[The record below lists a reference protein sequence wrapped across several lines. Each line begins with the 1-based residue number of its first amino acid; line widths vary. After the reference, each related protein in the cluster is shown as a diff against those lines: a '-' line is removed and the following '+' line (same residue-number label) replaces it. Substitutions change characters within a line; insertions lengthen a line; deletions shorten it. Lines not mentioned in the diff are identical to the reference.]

1 MTEEKNELQ
10 TVLDTI
16 IFNNDEF
23 NNIRGV
29 SIDGKPWFVG
39 KDICG
44 QFGDTNHKR
53 SLSRIDSSDKMMIK
67 IQTAGGKQTM
77 TVINESGL
85 YALLFMMQ
93 PAKAK
98 GVSQNDPLIEERIE
112 KLHRF
117 KRWVTSEVLP
127 QIRKTGGY
135 IPIEKDDDDLAIM
148 AKALNIMQNTL
159 EQKDE
164 LLVQKE
170 EVISQQKPLVDFA
183 NTVSATETMV
193 DMKTM
198 AKLLEKENQDI
209 HMGRNKLFA
218 WLRKEGYLMSDN
230 TPYERY
236 VKQGIFKLTESEVET
251 KNGSKLITKT
261 YVTGKGQLYLAKKLA
276 EYFASQS
283 ASA

>member
-1 MTEEKNELQ
+1 MDNIKNEM
-10 TVLDTI
+10 
-16 IFNNDEF
+16 IFNNENF
-23 NNIRGV
+23 G
-29 SIDGKPWFVG
+29 SITTVMIEDNPWFVG
-39 KDICG
+39 NDVAKALGYTNYRNAVSKHVDNDDKLRTQIEYAG
-44 QFGDTNHKR
+44 QQR
-53 SLSRIDSSDKMMIK
+53 QIML
-67 IQTAGGKQTM
+67 
-77 TVINESGL
+77 VNESGM
-85 YALLFMMQ
+85 YALIFGSKLD
-93 PAKAK
+93 KAK
-98 GVSQNDPLIEERIE
+98 E
-112 KLHRF
+112 F
-117 KRWVTSEVLP
+117 KHWVTSEVLP

-135 IPIEKDDDDLAIM
+135 IPIEKDDDDLTIM

-159 EQKDE
+159 TQKDE
-164 LLVQKE
+164 LLAQKE

-183 NTVSATETMV
+183 NTVSATPTMV

-251 KNGSKLITKT
+251 KNGNKLITKT

-276 EYFASQS
+276 QYFASQS

>member
-1 MTEEKNELQ
+1 MTEEKNMVNEGLN
-10 TVLDTI
+10 TLV
-16 IFNNDEF
+16 FNNDEF
-23 NNIRGV
+23 GNIRTV
-29 SIDGKPWFVG
+29 ILNNNPWFVG
-39 KDICG
+39 KDVAECLG
-44 QFGDTNHKR
+44 YTNSKKAIRDHV
-53 SLSRIDSSDKMMIK
+53 DDEDKIMGERNVTPSITDK
-67 IQTAGGKQTM
+67 LGRVQYP
-77 TVINESGL
+77 VFINESGL
-85 YALLFMMQ
+85 YALIFGSKLDS
-93 PAKAK
+93 AK
-98 GVSQNDPLIEERIE
+98 E
-112 KLHRF
+112 F
-117 KRWVTSEVLP
+117 KHWVTSEVLP

-135 IPIEKDDDDLAIM
+135 IPIDKEDDDLTIM

-159 EQKDE
+159 VQKDE
-164 LLVQKE
+164 LLAQKE
-170 EVISQQKPLVDFA
+170 EVINQQKPLVDFA

-218 WLRKEGYLMSDN
+218 WLRKEGYLMPDN

-251 KNGSKLITKT
+251 KNGNKLITKT

-276 EYFASQS
+276 QYFASQS

>member
-1 MTEEKNELQ
+1 MTEEKNMVNEGLN
-10 TVLDTI
+10 TLV
-16 IFNNDEF
+16 FNNDEF
-23 NNIRGV
+23 GNIRTV
-29 SIDGKPWFVG
+29 ILNNNPWFVG
-39 KDICG
+39 KDVAECLG
-44 QFGDTNHKR
+44 YTNSKKVIRDHV
-53 SLSRIDSSDKMMIK
+53 DDEDKIMGERNVTPSITDK
-67 IQTAGGKQTM
+67 LGRVQYP
-77 TVINESGL
+77 VFINESGL
-85 YALLFMMQ
+85 YALIFGSKLDS
-93 PAKAK
+93 AK
-98 GVSQNDPLIEERIE
+98 E
-112 KLHRF
+112 F
-117 KRWVTSEVLP
+117 KHWVTSEVLP

-135 IPIEKDDDDLAIM
+135 IPIDKEDDDLTIM

-159 EQKDE
+159 VQKDE
-164 LLVQKE
+164 LLAQKE
-170 EVISQQKPLVDFA
+170 EVINQQKPLVDFA

-251 KNGSKLITKT
+251 KNGNKLITKT

-276 EYFASQS
+276 QYFASQS

>member
-1 MTEEKNELQ
+1 MTEEKNMVNEGLN
-10 TVLDTI
+10 TLV
-16 IFNNDEF
+16 FNNDEF
-23 NNIRGV
+23 GNIRTV
-29 SIDGKPWFVG
+29 ILNNNPWFVG
-39 KDICG
+39 KDVAECLG
-44 QFGDTNHKR
+44 YTNSKKAIRDHV
-53 SLSRIDSSDKMMIK
+53 DDEDKIMGERNVTPSITDK
-67 IQTAGGKQTM
+67 LGRVQYP
-77 TVINESGL
+77 VFINESGL
-85 YALLFMMQ
+85 YALIFGSKLDS
-93 PAKAK
+93 AK
-98 GVSQNDPLIEERIE
+98 E
-112 KLHRF
+112 F
-117 KRWVTSEVLP
+117 KHWVTSEVLP

-135 IPIEKDDDDLAIM
+135 IPIEKEDDDLTIM

-159 EQKDE
+159 AQKDE
-164 LLVQKE
+164 LLAQKE

-251 KNGSKLITKT
+251 KNGNKLITKT
-261 YVTGKGQLYLAKKLA
+261 YVTGKGQLYLTKKLA
-276 EYFASQS
+276 QYFASQS

>member
-1 MTEEKNELQ
+1 MTEEKNMVNEGLN
-10 TVLDTI
+10 TLV
-16 IFNNDEF
+16 FNNDEF
-23 NNIRGV
+23 GNVRTVILNNN
-29 SIDGKPWFVG
+29 PWFVG
-39 KDICG
+39 KDVAECLG
-44 QFGDTNHKR
+44 YTNSKKAIRDHV
-53 SLSRIDSSDKMMIK
+53 DDEDKIMGERNVTPSITDK
-67 IQTAGGKQTM
+67 LWRVQYP
-77 TVINESGL
+77 VFINESGL
-85 YALLFMMQ
+85 YALIFGSKLD
-93 PAKAK
+93 KAK
-98 GVSQNDPLIEERIE
+98 E
-112 KLHRF
+112 F
-117 KRWVTSEVLP
+117 KHWVTSEVLP

-135 IPIEKDDDDLAIM
+135 IPIEKDDDDLTIM

-164 LLVQKE
+164 LLAQKE
-170 EVISQQKPLVDFA
+170 EVISKQKPLVDFA
-183 NTVSATETMV
+183 NTVSATPTMV

-251 KNGSKLITKT
+251 KNGNKLITKT

-276 EYFASQS
+276 QYFASQS

>member
-1 MTEEKNELQ
+1 MNT
-10 TVLDTI
+10 TAITT
-16 IFNNDEF
+16 FNNEEF
-23 NNIRGV
+23 GNVRTLT
-29 SIDGKPWFVG
+29 IDGEPWFVG
-39 KDICG
+39 KDIAECLG
-44 QFGDTNHKR
+44 YTNTRDVLWKHVE
-53 SLSRIDSSDKMMIK
+53 DEDKQQILK
-67 IQTAGGKQTM
+67 SQIATLENVPNRGLTF
-77 TVINESGL
+77 INESGL
-85 YALLFMMQ
+85 YALIFGSKLDS
-93 PAKAK
+93 AK
-98 GVSQNDPLIEERIE
+98 E
-112 KLHRF
+112 F
-117 KRWVTSEVLP
+117 KHWVTSEVLP

-135 IPIEKDDDDLAIM
+135 IPIDKEDDDLTIM

-159 EQKDE
+159 VQKDE
-164 LLVQKE
+164 LLAQKE
-170 EVISQQKPLVDFA
+170 EVINQQKPLVDFA

-209 HMGRNKLFA
+209 YMGRNKLFA

-251 KNGSKLITKT
+251 KNGNKLITKT

-276 EYFASQS
+276 QYFASQS

>member
-1 MTEEKNELQ
+1 MDNIKNEM
-10 TVLDTI
+10 
-16 IFNNDEF
+16 IFNNENF
-23 NNIRGV
+23 G
-29 SIDGKPWFVG
+29 SITTVMIEDNPWFVG
-39 KDICG
+39 NDVAKALGYTNYRNAVSKHVDNDDKLRTQIEYAG
-44 QFGDTNHKR
+44 QQR
-53 SLSRIDSSDKMMIK
+53 QIML
-67 IQTAGGKQTM
+67 
-77 TVINESGL
+77 VNESGM
-85 YALLFMMQ
+85 YALIFGSKLD
-93 PAKAK
+93 KAK
-98 GVSQNDPLIEERIE
+98 E
-112 KLHRF
+112 F
-117 KRWVTSEVLP
+117 KHWVTSEVLP

-135 IPIEKDDDDLAIM
+135 IPIEKDDDDLTIM

-159 EQKDE
+159 TQKDE
-164 LLVQKE
+164 LLAQKE

-183 NTVSATETMV
+183 NTVSATPTMV

-276 EYFASQS
+276 QYFASQS

>member
-1 MTEEKNELQ
+1 MTEEKNMVNEGLN
-10 TVLDTI
+10 TLV
-16 IFNNDEF
+16 FNNDEF
-23 NNIRGV
+23 GNVRTVILNNN
-29 SIDGKPWFVG
+29 PWFVG
-39 KDICG
+39 KDVAECLG
-44 QFGDTNHKR
+44 YTNSKKAIRDHV
-53 SLSRIDSSDKMMIK
+53 DDEDKIMGERNVTPSITDK
-67 IQTAGGKQTM
+67 LGRVQYP
-77 TVINESGL
+77 VFINESGL
-85 YALLFMMQ
+85 YALIFGSKLD
-93 PAKAK
+93 KAK
-98 GVSQNDPLIEERIE
+98 E
-112 KLHRF
+112 F
-117 KRWVTSEVLP
+117 KHWVTSEVLP

-135 IPIEKDDDDLAIM
+135 IPIEKDDDDLTIM

-164 LLVQKE
+164 LLAQKE
-170 EVISQQKPLVDFA
+170 EVISKQKPLVDFA
-183 NTVSATETMV
+183 NTVSATPTMV

-230 TPYERY
+230 TSYERY

-251 KNGSKLITKT
+251 KNGNKLITKT

-276 EYFASQS
+276 QYFASQS

>member
-1 MTEEKNELQ
+1 MTEEKNMVNEGLN
-10 TVLDTI
+10 TLV
-16 IFNNDEF
+16 FNNDEF
-23 NNIRGV
+23 GNIRTV
-29 SIDGKPWFVG
+29 ILNNNPWFVG
-39 KDICG
+39 KDVAECLG
-44 QFGDTNHKR
+44 YTNSKKAIRDHV
-53 SLSRIDSSDKMMIK
+53 DDEDKIMGERNVTPSITDK
-67 IQTAGGKQTM
+67 LGRVQYP
-77 TVINESGL
+77 VFINESGL
-85 YALLFMMQ
+85 YALIFGSKLD
-93 PAKAK
+93 KAK
-98 GVSQNDPLIEERIE
+98 E
-112 KLHRF
+112 F
-117 KRWVTSEVLP
+117 KHWVTSEVLP

-135 IPIEKDDDDLAIM
+135 IPIEKDDDDLTIM

-164 LLVQKE
+164 LLAQKE
-170 EVISQQKPLVDFA
+170 EVISKQKPLVDFA
-183 NTVSATETMV
+183 NTVSATPTMV

-198 AKLLEKENQDI
+198 AKLLKKENQDI

-251 KNGSKLITKT
+251 KNGNKLITKT

-276 EYFASQS
+276 QYFASQS

>member
-1 MTEEKNELQ
+1 MTEEKNMVNEGLN
-10 TVLDTI
+10 TLV
-16 IFNNDEF
+16 FNNDEF
-23 NNIRGV
+23 GNIRTV
-29 SIDGKPWFVG
+29 ILNNNPWFVG
-39 KDICG
+39 KDVAECLG
-44 QFGDTNHKR
+44 YTNSKKAIRDHV
-53 SLSRIDSSDKMMIK
+53 DDEDKIMGERNVTPSITDK
-67 IQTAGGKQTM
+67 LGRVQYP
-77 TVINESGL
+77 VFINESGL
-85 YALLFMMQ
+85 YALIFGSKLD
-93 PAKAK
+93 KAK
-98 GVSQNDPLIEERIE
+98 E
-112 KLHRF
+112 F
-117 KRWVTSEVLP
+117 KHWVTSEVLP

-135 IPIEKDDDDLAIM
+135 IPIEKDDDDLTIM

-164 LLVQKE
+164 LLAQKE
-170 EVISQQKPLVDFA
+170 EVISKQKPLVDFA
-183 NTVSATETMV
+183 NTVSATPTMV

-251 KNGSKLITKT
+251 KNGNKLITKA

-276 EYFASQS
+276 QYFASQS

>member
-1 MTEEKNELQ
+1 MTEEKNMVNEGLN
-10 TVLDTI
+10 TLV
-16 IFNNDEF
+16 FNNDEF
-23 NNIRGV
+23 GNVRTVILNNN
-29 SIDGKPWFVG
+29 PWFVG
-39 KDICG
+39 KDVAESLG
-44 QFGDTNHKR
+44 YTNSKKAIRDHV
-53 SLSRIDSSDKMMIK
+53 DDEDKIMGERNVTPSITDK
-67 IQTAGGKQTM
+67 LGRVQYP
-77 TVINESGL
+77 VFINESGL
-85 YALLFMMQ
+85 YALIFGSKLD
-93 PAKAK
+93 KAK
-98 GVSQNDPLIEERIE
+98 E
-112 KLHRF
+112 F
-117 KRWVTSEVLP
+117 KHWVTSEVLP

-135 IPIEKDDDDLAIM
+135 IPIEKDDDDLTIM

-164 LLVQKE
+164 LLAQKE
-170 EVISQQKPLVDFA
+170 EVISKQKPLVDFA
-183 NTVSATETMV
+183 NTVSATPTMV

-251 KNGSKLITKT
+251 KNGNKLITKT

-276 EYFASQS
+276 QYFASQS

>member
-1 MTEEKNELQ
+1 MTEEKDIVNEGLKTLVFSNDKFGNIRT
-10 TVLDTI
+10 TVLD
-16 IFNNDEF
+16 NN
-23 NNIRGV
+23 
-29 SIDGKPWFVG
+29 PWFVG
-39 KDICG
+39 KDVAECLEYKNTKDALARHVDAEDKQLIL
-44 QFGDTNHKR
+44 R
-53 SLSRIDSSDKMMIK
+53 SQITTLENVPNRGL
-67 IQTAGGKQTM
+67 TF
-77 TVINESGL
+77 INESGL
-85 YALLFMMQ
+85 YALIFGSKLN
-93 PAKAK
+93 KAK
-98 GVSQNDPLIEERIE
+98 E
-112 KLHRF
+112 F
-117 KRWVTSEVLP
+117 KHWVTLEVLP

-135 IPIEKDDDDLAIM
+135 IPIEKDDDDLTIM

-164 LLVQKE
+164 LLAQKE
-170 EVISQQKPLVDFA
+170 EVISKQKPLVDFA
-183 NTVSATETMV
+183 NTVNATSTMV

-251 KNGSKLITKT
+251 KNGNKLITKT

-276 EYFASQS
+276 QYFASQS

>member
-1 MTEEKNELQ
+1 MDNIKNEM
-10 TVLDTI
+10 
-16 IFNNDEF
+16 IFNNENF
-23 NNIRGV
+23 G
-29 SIDGKPWFVG
+29 SITTVMIEDNPWFVG
-39 KDICG
+39 NDVAKALGYTNYRNAVSKHVDNDDKLRTQIEYAG
-44 QFGDTNHKR
+44 QQR
-53 SLSRIDSSDKMMIK
+53 QIML
-67 IQTAGGKQTM
+67 
-77 TVINESGL
+77 VNESGM
-85 YALLFMMQ
+85 YALIFGSKLD
-93 PAKAK
+93 KAK
-98 GVSQNDPLIEERIE
+98 E
-112 KLHRF
+112 F
-117 KRWVTSEVLP
+117 KHWVTSEVLP

-135 IPIEKDDDDLAIM
+135 IPIEKDDDDLTIM

-159 EQKDE
+159 TQKDE
-164 LLVQKE
+164 LLAQKE

-183 NTVSATETMV
+183 NTVSATP
-193 DMKTM
+193 TM

-276 EYFASQS
+276 QYFASQS

>member
-1 MTEEKNELQ
+1 MTEEKNMVNEGLN
-10 TVLDTI
+10 TLV
-16 IFNNDEF
+16 FNNDEF
-23 NNIRGV
+23 GNIRTV
-29 SIDGKPWFVG
+29 ILNNNLWFVG
-39 KDICG
+39 KDVAECLG
-44 QFGDTNHKR
+44 YTNSKKAIRDHV
-53 SLSRIDSSDKMMIK
+53 DDEDKIMGERNVTPSITDK
-67 IQTAGGKQTM
+67 LGRVQYP
-77 TVINESGL
+77 VFINESGL
-85 YALLFMMQ
+85 YALIFGSKLD
-93 PAKAK
+93 KAK
-98 GVSQNDPLIEERIE
+98 E
-112 KLHRF
+112 F
-117 KRWVTSEVLP
+117 KHWVTSEVLP

-135 IPIEKDDDDLAIM
+135 IPIEKDDDDLTIM

-164 LLVQKE
+164 LLAQKE
-170 EVISQQKPLVDFA
+170 EVISKQKPLVDFA
-183 NTVSATETMV
+183 NTVSATPTMV

-251 KNGSKLITKT
+251 KNGNKLITKT

-276 EYFASQS
+276 QYFASQS

>member
-1 MTEEKNELQ
+1 MTEEKNMVNEGLN
-10 TVLDTI
+10 TLV
-16 IFNNDEF
+16 FNNDEF
-23 NNIRGV
+23 GNVRTVILNNN
-29 SIDGKPWFVG
+29 PWFVG
-39 KDICG
+39 KDVAECLG
-44 QFGDTNHKR
+44 YTNSKKAIRDHV
-53 SLSRIDSSDKMMIK
+53 DDEDKIMGERNVTPSITDK
-67 IQTAGGKQTM
+67 LGRVQYP
-77 TVINESGL
+77 VFINESGL
-85 YALLFMMQ
+85 YALIFGSKLD
-93 PAKAK
+93 KAK
-98 GVSQNDPLIEERIE
+98 E
-112 KLHRF
+112 F
-117 KRWVTSEVLP
+117 KHWVTSEVLP

-135 IPIEKDDDDLAIM
+135 IPIEKDDDDLTIM

-164 LLVQKE
+164 LLAQKE
-170 EVISQQKPLVDFA
+170 EVISKQKPLVDFA
-183 NTVSATETMV
+183 NTVSATPTMV

-251 KNGSKLITKT
+251 KNGNKLITKT

-276 EYFASQS
+276 QYFASQS

>member
-1 MTEEKNELQ
+1 MSEEKNIVNEGLN
-10 TVLDTI
+10 TLV
-16 IFNNDEF
+16 FNNDEF
-23 NNIRGV
+23 GNIRTV
-29 SIDGKPWFVG
+29 ILNNNPWFVG
-39 KDICG
+39 KDVAECLG
-44 QFGDTNHKR
+44 YTNSKKAIRDHV
-53 SLSRIDSSDKMMIK
+53 DDEDKIMGERNVTPSITDK
-67 IQTAGGKQTM
+67 LGRVQYP
-77 TVINESGL
+77 VFINESGL
-85 YALLFMMQ
+85 YTLIFGSKLD
-93 PAKAK
+93 KAK
-98 GVSQNDPLIEERIE
+98 E
-112 KLHRF
+112 F
-117 KRWVTSEVLP
+117 KHWVTSEVLP

-135 IPIEKDDDDLAIM
+135 IPIEKEDDDLTIM

-159 EQKDE
+159 VQKDE
-164 LLVQKE
+164 LLAQKE

-183 NTVSATETMV
+183 NTVSATPTMV

-236 VKQGIFKLTESEVET
+236 VKQGIFKLTEGEVET
-251 KNGSKLITKT
+251 KNGNKLITKT

-276 EYFASQS
+276 QYFASQS

>member
-1 MTEEKNELQ
+1 MAKEKNEVSNTL
-10 TVLDTI
+10 V
-16 IFNNDEF
+16 FNNKEF
-23 NNIRGV
+23 GNIRTA
-29 SIDGKPWFVG
+29 ILDNDPWFIG
-39 KDICG
+39 KDVAECLGYSNASKAVIKHV
-44 QFGDTNHKR
+44 DKEDKR
-53 SLSRIDSSDKMMIK
+53 MIMVKIADSQNGNVPIGKTR
-67 IQTAGGKQTM
+67 TAF
-77 TVINESGL
+77 INESGL
-85 YALLFMMQ
+85 YALIFGSKLEK
-93 PAKAK
+93 AKA
-98 GVSQNDPLIEERIE
+98 
-112 KLHRF
+112 F

-135 IPIEKDDDDLAIM
+135 IPIKEEDDKLTIM
-148 AKALNIMQNTL
+148 AKAMQILKETL
-159 EQKDE
+159 D
-164 LLVQKE
+164 QKE
-170 EVISQQKPLVDFA
+170 DLLKQQEPLVDFA

-218 WLRKEGYLMSDN
+218 WLRKEKYLMADN

-236 VKQGIFKLTESEVET
+236 VKQGIFKVTESEVST
-251 KNGSKLITKT
+251 KNGSKLVIKT

>member
-1 MTEEKNELQ
+1 MNQETNEPKEVLNALVFDNEE
-10 TVLDTI
+10 
-16 IFNNDEF
+16 
-23 NNIRGV
+23 
-29 SIDGKPWFVG
+29 
-39 KDICG
+39 
-44 QFGDTNHKR
+44 FGNMR
-53 SLSRIDSSDKMMIK
+53 VMMIGDK
-67 IQTAGGKQTM
+67 PYFVASDI
-77 TVINESGL
+77 
-85 YALLFMMQ
+85 
-93 PAKAK
+93 AKALGYAK
-98 GVSQNDPLIEERIE
+98 PNNAINRHCKYTLKRGIATSQGNIAATNIIPEGDVYRLIVRS
-112 KLHRF
+112 KLPEADKF
-117 KRWVTSEVLP
+117 ESWVFDEVLP

-135 IPIEKDDDDLAIM
+135 IPVDKEEDDLVIM
-148 AKALNIMQNTL
+148 SKAVRILKRTL
-159 EQKDE
+159 DQKDE
-164 LLVQKE
+164 LLAERE
-170 EVISQQKPLVDFA
+170 ETLKQQKPLVDFA
-183 NTVSATETMV
+183 NTVSGSPTLV

>member
-1 MTEEKNELQ
+1 MTEEKNMVNEGLN
-10 TVLDTI
+10 TLV
-16 IFNNDEF
+16 FNNDEF
-23 NNIRGV
+23 GNVRTVILNNN
-29 SIDGKPWFVG
+29 PWFVG
-39 KDICG
+39 KDVAECLG
-44 QFGDTNHKR
+44 YTNSKKAIRDHV
-53 SLSRIDSSDKMMIK
+53 DDEDKIMGERNVTPSITDK
-67 IQTAGGKQTM
+67 LGRVQYP
-77 TVINESGL
+77 VFINESGL
-85 YALLFMMQ
+85 YALIFGSKLD
-93 PAKAK
+93 KAK
-98 GVSQNDPLIEERIE
+98 E
-112 KLHRF
+112 F
-117 KRWVTSEVLP
+117 KHWVTSEVLP

-135 IPIEKDDDDLAIM
+135 IPIEKDDDDLTIM

-164 LLVQKE
+164 LLAQKE
-170 EVISQQKPLVDFA
+170 EVISKQKPLVDFA
-183 NTVSATETMV
+183 NTVSATPTMV

-251 KNGSKLITKT
+251 KNGNKLITKT

-276 EYFASQS
+276 QYFASQS
-283 ASA
+283 ASD

>member
-1 MTEEKNELQ
+1 MTEEKNMVNEGLN
-10 TVLDTI
+10 TLV
-16 IFNNDEF
+16 FNNDEF
-23 NNIRGV
+23 GNIRTV
-29 SIDGKPWFVG
+29 ILNNNPWFVG
-39 KDICG
+39 KDVAECLG
-44 QFGDTNHKR
+44 YTNSKKAIRDHV
-53 SLSRIDSSDKMMIK
+53 DDEDKIMGERNVTPSITDK
-67 IQTAGGKQTM
+67 LGRVQYP
-77 TVINESGL
+77 VFINESGL
-85 YALLFMMQ
+85 YALIFGSKLD
-93 PAKAK
+93 KAK
-98 GVSQNDPLIEERIE
+98 E
-112 KLHRF
+112 F
-117 KRWVTSEVLP
+117 KHWVTSEVLP

-135 IPIEKDDDDLAIM
+135 IPIDKEDDDLTIM

-159 EQKDE
+159 VQKDE
-164 LLVQKE
+164 LLAQKE
-170 EVISQQKPLVDFA
+170 EVINQQKPLVDFA

-251 KNGSKLITKT
+251 KNGNKLITKT

-276 EYFASQS
+276 QYFASQS

>member
-1 MTEEKNELQ
+1 MTEEKDIVNERLN
-10 TVLDTI
+10 TLV
-16 IFNNDEF
+16 FSNDEF
-23 NNIRGV
+23 GNIRTAV
-29 SIDGKPWFVG
+29 LDNNPWFVG
-39 KDICG
+39 KDVAECLEYKNTKDALARHVDAEDKQLIL
-44 QFGDTNHKR
+44 R
-53 SLSRIDSSDKMMIK
+53 SQITTLENVPNRGL
-67 IQTAGGKQTM
+67 TF
-77 TVINESGL
+77 INESGL
-85 YALLFMMQ
+85 YALIFGSKLD
-93 PAKAK
+93 KAK
-98 GVSQNDPLIEERIE
+98 E
-112 KLHRF
+112 F
-117 KRWVTSEVLP
+117 KHWVTSEVLP

-135 IPIEKDDDDLAIM
+135 IPIEKDDDDLTIM

-164 LLVQKE
+164 LLAQKE
-170 EVISQQKPLVDFA
+170 EVISKQKPLVDFA
-183 NTVSATETMV
+183 NTVSATTTMV

-236 VKQGIFKLTESEVET
+236 VKQGIFKLTEGEVET
-251 KNGSKLITKT
+251 KNGNKLITKT

-276 EYFASQS
+276 QYFASQS

>member
-1 MTEEKNELQ
+1 MTEEKNMVNEGLN
-10 TVLDTI
+10 TLV
-16 IFNNDEF
+16 FNNDEF
-23 NNIRGV
+23 GNIRTV
-29 SIDGKPWFVG
+29 ILNNNPWFVG
-39 KDICG
+39 KDVAECLG
-44 QFGDTNHKR
+44 YTNSKKAIRDHV
-53 SLSRIDSSDKMMIK
+53 DDEDKIMGERNVTPSITDK
-67 IQTAGGKQTM
+67 LGRVQYP
-77 TVINESGL
+77 VFINESGL
-85 YALLFMMQ
+85 YALIFGSKLD
-93 PAKAK
+93 KAK
-98 GVSQNDPLIEERIE
+98 E
-112 KLHRF
+112 F
-117 KRWVTSEVLP
+117 KHWVTSEVLP

-135 IPIEKDDDDLAIM
+135 IPIEKDDDDLTIM

-164 LLVQKE
+164 LLAQKE
-170 EVISQQKPLVDFA
+170 EVISKQKPLVDFA
-183 NTVSATETMV
+183 NTVSATPTMV

-198 AKLLEKENQDI
+198 AKLLEKENQYI

-251 KNGSKLITKT
+251 KNGNKLITKT

-276 EYFASQS
+276 QYFASQS

>member
-1 MTEEKNELQ
+1 MTEEKNMVNEGLN
-10 TVLDTI
+10 TLV
-16 IFNNDEF
+16 FNNDEF
-23 NNIRGV
+23 GNIRTV
-29 SIDGKPWFVG
+29 ILNNNPWFVG
-39 KDICG
+39 KDVAECLG
-44 QFGDTNHKR
+44 YTNSKKAIRDHV
-53 SLSRIDSSDKMMIK
+53 DDEDKIMGERNVTPSITDK
-67 IQTAGGKQTM
+67 LGRVQYP
-77 TVINESGL
+77 VFINESGL
-85 YALLFMMQ
+85 YALIFGSKLDS
-93 PAKAK
+93 AK
-98 GVSQNDPLIEERIE
+98 E
-112 KLHRF
+112 F
-117 KRWVTSEVLP
+117 KHWVTSEVLP

-135 IPIEKDDDDLAIM
+135 IPIDKEDDDLTIM

-159 EQKDE
+159 VQKDE
-164 LLVQKE
+164 LLAQKE
-170 EVISQQKPLVDFA
+170 EVINQQKPLVDFA

-251 KNGSKLITKT
+251 KNGNKLITKT

-276 EYFASQS
+276 QYFVSQS

>member
-1 MTEEKNELQ
+1 MTEEKDIVNERLN
-10 TVLDTI
+10 TLV
-16 IFNNDEF
+16 FSNDEF
-23 NNIRGV
+23 GNIRTAV
-29 SIDGKPWFVG
+29 LDNNPWFVG
-39 KDICG
+39 KDVAECLEYKNTKDALARHVDAEDKQLIL
-44 QFGDTNHKR
+44 R
-53 SLSRIDSSDKMMIK
+53 SQITTLENVPNRGL
-67 IQTAGGKQTM
+67 TF
-77 TVINESGL
+77 INESGL
-85 YALLFMMQ
+85 YALIFGSKLD
-93 PAKAK
+93 KAK
-98 GVSQNDPLIEERIE
+98 E
-112 KLHRF
+112 F
-117 KRWVTSEVLP
+117 KHWVTSEVLP

-135 IPIEKDDDDLAIM
+135 IPIEKDDDDLTIM

-164 LLVQKE
+164 LLAQKE
-170 EVISQQKPLVDFA
+170 EVISKQKPLVDFT
-183 NTVSATETMV
+183 NTVSATPTMV

-251 KNGSKLITKT
+251 KNGNKLITKT

-276 EYFASQS
+276 QYFASQS

>member
-1 MTEEKNELQ
+1 MTEEKNMVNEGLN
-10 TVLDTI
+10 TLV
-16 IFNNDEF
+16 FNNDEF
-23 NNIRGV
+23 GNIRTV
-29 SIDGKPWFVG
+29 ILNNNPWFVG
-39 KDICG
+39 KDVAECLG
-44 QFGDTNHKR
+44 YTNSKKAIRDHV
-53 SLSRIDSSDKMMIK
+53 DDEDKIMGERNVTPSITDK
-67 IQTAGGKQTM
+67 LGRVQYP
-77 TVINESGL
+77 VFINESGL
-85 YALLFMMQ
+85 YALIFGSKLDS
-93 PAKAK
+93 AK
-98 GVSQNDPLIEERIE
+98 E
-112 KLHRF
+112 F
-117 KRWVTSEVLP
+117 KHWVTSEVLP

-135 IPIEKDDDDLAIM
+135 IPIDKEDDDLTIM

-159 EQKDE
+159 VQKDE
-164 LLVQKE
+164 LLAQKE
-170 EVISQQKPLVDFA
+170 EVINQQKPLVDFA
-183 NTVSATETMV
+183 NTVSATPTMV

-251 KNGSKLITKT
+251 KNGNKLITKT

-276 EYFASQS
+276 QYFASQS

>member
-1 MTEEKNELQ
+1 MTEDKNGVNETLH
-10 TVLDTI
+10 TLVFNNEEFGNIRTVVLD
-16 IFNNDEF
+16 NE
-23 NNIRGV
+23 
-29 SIDGKPWFVG
+29 PWFVG
-39 KDICG
+39 KDIAKCLG
-44 QFGDTNHKR
+44 YSNASKAVIKHVDKEDKQMIMINIT
-53 SLSRIDSSDKMMIK
+53 DSQNGNVPVGKTK
-67 IQTAGGKQTM
+67 TAF
-77 TVINESGL
+77 VNESGL
-85 YALLFMMQ
+85 YALIFGSKLE
-93 PAKAK
+93 KAK
-98 GVSQNDPLIEERIE
+98 E
-112 KLHRF
+112 F
-117 KRWVTSEVLP
+117 KRWVTAEVLP

-135 IPIEKDDDDLAIM
+135 IPIEKQDDDLTIM

-159 EQKDE
+159 AQKDE
-164 LLVQKE
+164 LLAQKE
-170 EVISQQKPLVDFA
+170 EVINQQKPLVDFA

-209 HMGRNKLFA
+209 HMGRNKLFE
-218 WLRKEGYLMSDN
+218 WLRKEKYLMSDN

-283 ASA
+283 VLA

>member
-1 MTEEKNELQ
+1 MTEEKNMVNEGLN
-10 TVLDTI
+10 TLV
-16 IFNNDEF
+16 FNNDEF
-23 NNIRGV
+23 GNVRTVILNNN
-29 SIDGKPWFVG
+29 PWFVG
-39 KDICG
+39 KDVAERLG
-44 QFGDTNHKR
+44 YTNSKKAIRDHV
-53 SLSRIDSSDKMMIK
+53 DDEDKIMGERNVTPSITDK
-67 IQTAGGKQTM
+67 LGRVQYP
-77 TVINESGL
+77 VFINESGL
-85 YALLFMMQ
+85 YALIFGSKLD
-93 PAKAK
+93 KAK
-98 GVSQNDPLIEERIE
+98 E
-112 KLHRF
+112 F
-117 KRWVTSEVLP
+117 KHWVTSEVLP

-135 IPIEKDDDDLAIM
+135 IPIEKDDDDLTIM

-164 LLVQKE
+164 LLAQKE
-170 EVISQQKPLVDFA
+170 EVISKQKPLVDFA
-183 NTVSATETMV
+183 NTVSATPTMV

-251 KNGSKLITKT
+251 KNGNKLITKT

-276 EYFASQS
+276 QYFASQS

>member
-1 MTEEKNELQ
+1 MTEEKDIVNEGLK
-10 TVLDTI
+10 TLVFSNDKFGNIRTAVLD
-16 IFNNDEF
+16 NN
-23 NNIRGV
+23 
-29 SIDGKPWFVG
+29 PWFVG
-39 KDICG
+39 KDVAECLEYKNTKDALARHVDAEDKQLIL
-44 QFGDTNHKR
+44 R
-53 SLSRIDSSDKMMIK
+53 SQITTLENVPNRGL
-67 IQTAGGKQTM
+67 TF
-77 TVINESGL
+77 INESGL
-85 YALLFMMQ
+85 YALIFGSKLN
-93 PAKAK
+93 KAK
-98 GVSQNDPLIEERIE
+98 E
-112 KLHRF
+112 F
-117 KRWVTSEVLP
+117 KHWVTSEVLP

-135 IPIEKDDDDLAIM
+135 IPIEKDDDDLTIM

-164 LLVQKE
+164 LLAQKE
-170 EVISQQKPLVDFA
+170 EVISKQKPLVDFA
-183 NTVSATETMV
+183 NTVNATSTMV

-251 KNGSKLITKT
+251 KNGNKLITKT

-276 EYFASQS
+276 QYFASQS

>member
-1 MTEEKNELQ
+1 MIEEKNMVNEGLN
-10 TVLDTI
+10 TLV
-16 IFNNDEF
+16 FNNDEF
-23 NNIRGV
+23 GNIRTV
-29 SIDGKPWFVG
+29 ILNNNPWFVG
-39 KDICG
+39 KDVAECLG
-44 QFGDTNHKR
+44 YTNSKKAIRDHV
-53 SLSRIDSSDKMMIK
+53 DDEDKIMGERNVTPSITDK
-67 IQTAGGKQTM
+67 LGRVQYP
-77 TVINESGL
+77 VFINESGL
-85 YALLFMMQ
+85 YALIFGSKLDS
-93 PAKAK
+93 AK
-98 GVSQNDPLIEERIE
+98 E
-112 KLHRF
+112 F
-117 KRWVTSEVLP
+117 KHWVTSEVLP

-135 IPIEKDDDDLAIM
+135 IPIDKEDDDLTIM

-159 EQKDE
+159 VQKDE
-164 LLVQKE
+164 LLAQKE
-170 EVISQQKPLVDFA
+170 EVINQQKPLVDFA

-251 KNGSKLITKT
+251 KNGNKLITKT

-276 EYFASQS
+276 QYFASQS

>member
-1 MTEEKNELQ
+1 MTEEKNMVNEGLN
-10 TVLDTI
+10 TLV
-16 IFNNDEF
+16 FNNDEF
-23 NNIRGV
+23 GNIRTV
-29 SIDGKPWFVG
+29 ILNNNPWFVG
-39 KDICG
+39 KDVAKCLG
-44 QFGDTNHKR
+44 YTNSKKAIRDHV
-53 SLSRIDSSDKMMIK
+53 DDEDKIMGERNVTPSITDK
-67 IQTAGGKQTM
+67 LGRVQYP
-77 TVINESGL
+77 VFINESGL
-85 YALLFMMQ
+85 YALIFGSKLD
-93 PAKAK
+93 KAK
-98 GVSQNDPLIEERIE
+98 E
-112 KLHRF
+112 F
-117 KRWVTSEVLP
+117 KHWVTSEVLP

-135 IPIEKDDDDLAIM
+135 IPIEKDDDDLTIM

-164 LLVQKE
+164 LLAQKE
-170 EVISQQKPLVDFA
+170 EVISKQKPLVDFA
-183 NTVSATETMV
+183 NTVSATPTMV

-251 KNGSKLITKT
+251 KNGNKLITKT

-276 EYFASQS
+276 QYFASQS

>member
-1 MTEEKNELQ
+1 MTEEKNMVNEGLN
-10 TVLDTI
+10 TLV
-16 IFNNDEF
+16 FNNDEF
-23 NNIRGV
+23 GNIRTV
-29 SIDGKPWFVG
+29 ILNNNPWFVG
-39 KDICG
+39 KDVAECLG
-44 QFGDTNHKR
+44 YTNSKKAIRDHV
-53 SLSRIDSSDKMMIK
+53 DDEDKIMGERNVTPSITDK
-67 IQTAGGKQTM
+67 LGRVQYP
-77 TVINESGL
+77 VFINESGL
-85 YALLFMMQ
+85 YALIFGSKLD
-93 PAKAK
+93 KAK
-98 GVSQNDPLIEERIE
+98 E
-112 KLHRF
+112 F
-117 KRWVTSEVLP
+117 KHWVTSEVLP

-135 IPIEKDDDDLAIM
+135 IPIEKDDDDLTIM

-164 LLVQKE
+164 LLAQKE
-170 EVISQQKPLVDFA
+170 EVISKQKPLVDFA
-183 NTVSATETMV
+183 NTVSATPTMV

-251 KNGSKLITKT
+251 KNGNKLITKT

-276 EYFASQS
+276 QYFASQS
-283 ASA
+283 ASV

>member
-1 MTEEKNELQ
+1 MSEEKNMVNEGLNIL
-10 TVLDTI
+10 V
-16 IFNNDEF
+16 FNNDEF
-23 NNIRGV
+23 GNIRTV
-29 SIDGKPWFVG
+29 ILNNNPWFVG
-39 KDICG
+39 KDVAECLG
-44 QFGDTNHKR
+44 YTNSKKAIRDHV
-53 SLSRIDSSDKMMIK
+53 DDEDKIMGERNVTPSITDK
-67 IQTAGGKQTM
+67 LGRVQYP
-77 TVINESGL
+77 VFINESGL
-85 YALLFMMQ
+85 YTLIFGSKLD
-93 PAKAK
+93 KAK
-98 GVSQNDPLIEERIE
+98 E
-112 KLHRF
+112 F
-117 KRWVTSEVLP
+117 KHWVTSEVLP

-135 IPIEKDDDDLAIM
+135 IPIEKEDDDLTIM

-159 EQKDE
+159 VQKDE
-164 LLVQKE
+164 LLAQKE

-183 NTVSATETMV
+183 NTVSATPTMV

>member
-1 MTEEKNELQ
+1 MDNIKNEM
-10 TVLDTI
+10 
-16 IFNNDEF
+16 IFNNENF
-23 NNIRGV
+23 G
-29 SIDGKPWFVG
+29 SITTVMIEDNPWFVG
-39 KDICG
+39 NDVAKALGYTNYRNAVSKHVDNDDKLRTQIEYAG
-44 QFGDTNHKR
+44 QQR
-53 SLSRIDSSDKMMIK
+53 QIML
-67 IQTAGGKQTM
+67 
-77 TVINESGL
+77 VNESGM
-85 YALLFMMQ
+85 YALIFGSKLD
-93 PAKAK
+93 KAK
-98 GVSQNDPLIEERIE
+98 E
-112 KLHRF
+112 F
-117 KRWVTSEVLP
+117 KHWVTSEVLP

-135 IPIEKDDDDLAIM
+135 IPIEKDDDDLTIM

-159 EQKDE
+159 TQKDE
-164 LLVQKE
+164 LLAQKE

-183 NTVSATETMV
+183 NTVSATPTMV

-251 KNGSKLITKT
+251 KNGNKLITKT

>member
-1 MTEEKNELQ
+1 MTEEKNMVNEGLN
-10 TVLDTI
+10 TLV
-16 IFNNDEF
+16 FNNDEF
-23 NNIRGV
+23 GNVRTVILNNN
-29 SIDGKPWFVG
+29 PWFVG
-39 KDICG
+39 KDVAECLG
-44 QFGDTNHKR
+44 YTNSKKAIRDHV
-53 SLSRIDSSDKMMIK
+53 DDEDKIMGERNVTPSITDK
-67 IQTAGGKQTM
+67 LGRVQYP
-77 TVINESGL
+77 VFINESGL
-85 YALLFMMQ
+85 YALIFGSKLD
-93 PAKAK
+93 KAK
-98 GVSQNDPLIEERIE
+98 E
-112 KLHRF
+112 F
-117 KRWVTSEVLP
+117 KHWVTSEVLP

-135 IPIEKDDDDLAIM
+135 IPIEKDDDDLTIM

-164 LLVQKE
+164 LLAQKE
-170 EVISQQKPLVDFA
+170 EVISKQKPLVDFA
-183 NTVSATETMV
+183 NTVSATPTMV

-209 HMGRNKLFA
+209 HMGRNKLFV

-251 KNGSKLITKT
+251 KNGNKLITKT

-276 EYFASQS
+276 QYFASQS